1 MHSTSAPGAP
11 GTSLR
16 WSLVIFG
23 LVSFAGAWLVCIPL
37 WQNGGG
43 ITSPLL
49 GATASAMMFTPLV
62 AVVITWLVTRPRGG
76 RSLRELAWTTGLSFG
91 PNRRRTAAVIAA
103 VWVGIPVFV
112 VITTL
117 ICALLGLYRLD
128 LETFSLLGEEYRL
141 KTGKAPNPQAMLITS
156 IGAVALTPLLNAL
169 PSFGEELGWRGWLFP
184 NLLRYGPWAA
194 ILITGAV
201 WGLWH
206 APLTLL
212 GYNYAMLGPWS
223 ALMFI
228 PFCIAFGAVLA
239 WTRWF
244 TGSVWPAVVG
254 HGVFNGSTGLVLLLG
269 ASGQQVNFALV
280 GPISV
285 VGIVLFAII
294 AAVLFAVTRPGA
306 DPDQPAESVP
316 SADAA

>member
-1 MHSTSAPGAP
+1 MPST
-11 GTSLR
+11 TLR
-16 WSLVIFG
+16 WSLLCFG
-23 LVSFAGAWLVCIPL
+23 LVSFGGAWLICVPL

-49 GATASAMMFTPLV
+49 GATASAMMFTPTL
-62 AVVITWLVTRPRGG
+62 AVVITWLVTRPKGG
-76 RSLRELAWTTGLSFG
+76 RHPGELARFAGLGFG
-91 PNRRRTAAVIAA
+91 PSRRRTGLVIAA
-103 VWVGIPVFV
+103 VWVGIPLFV

-184 NLLRYGPWAA
+184 KLLRYGPWPA
-194 ILITGAV
+194 ILITGAA

-223 ALMFI
+223 ALMFV

-280 GPISV
+280 GPISF

-294 AAVLFAVTRPGA
+294 AALLYAVARPGA
-306 DPDQPAESVP
+306 EDDQPTEPVQEASR
-316 SADAA
+316 